1 MSKVQVAEPSVTYW
15 PTPPAVVDCN
25 LVAAIVFDEE
35 NQAEALT
42 VLSGKQ
48 PVAPTLLRYEM
59 ANVAMN
65 KLRCRECQLEEALE
79 GLDHFDAFAID
90 LVEASLAPVLNLAAH
105 YRLSAYD
112 AAYLWLA
119 GELRAP
125 LLTFDSRLADAGRDY
140 LARLPPP

>member
-1 MSKVQVAEPSVTYW
+1 MSRVQIAEPPATYW
-15 PTPPAVVDCN
+15 PKPPVVVDCN

-35 NQAEALT
+35 NQADALA

-65 KLRCRECQLEEALE
+65 KLRRRECQLDDAQE
-79 GLDHFDAFAID
+79 GLTHFEAFAID
-90 LVEASLAPVLNLAAH
+90 LVEVSLAPVLDLAAH
-105 YRLSAYD
+105 YQLSAYD

-125 LLTFDSRLADAGRDY
+125 LLTFDTRLGTAGRDY
-140 LARLPPP
+140 LTGLPPP